1 MKLAHRHRYEGVAAM
16 SLRVRALLVLPS
28 LVLAARPASSCSA
41 FGCLAD
47 DQLGYLIA
55 PTEGVPAA
63 AEKTALTGNDNFL
76 FNVAPTI
83 GDHVMCTA
91 ITLALDVGFPGDPL
105 RDPRCATWL
114 GEPDVNP
121 TTQLPN

>member
-1 MKLAHRHRYEGVAAM
+1 MDDLFATAPAWR
-16 SLRVRALLVLPS
+16 LRCDGG
-28 LVLAARPASSCSA
+28 ARGNP
-41 FGCLAD
+41 G
-47 DQLGYLIA
+47 
-55 PTEGVPAA
+55 PAA
-63 AEKTALTGNDNFL
+63 YGYVLESDLT
-76 FNVAPTI
+76 TI

-91 ITLALDVGFPGDPL
+91 IGLALDVGFPGDPL